1 MFSTSCCLFAQSSHW
16 IFRYFVVIFL
26 YLKLF
31 WTSCPVLNC
40 FSQKIF
46 RSENRFGQYG
56 QSLMSWI
63 FKTIFCHIVCK
74 KNLSWWQE
82 NREKKWFLFLL
93 CQNQLFLTHDLG
105 LPSEAELANNLYF
118 NFCSYF
124 ATFLSHFCFFSGFS
138 ILNVWV
144 LVAHR
149 YWRRLFLRGKD
160 VVHTLRPPFGRDQV
174 KLLFRPVPPHW
185 PGMAM
190 QTSDCLHLLHL
201 P

>member
-16 IFRYFVVIFL
+16 IFRCFFWEFFL
-26 YLKLF
+26 NLKLF
-31 WTSCPVLNC
+31 WTSCPVLHC
-40 FSQKIF
+40 FSLKIF

-124 ATFLSHFCFFSGFS
+124 ATFLLSHFCFLDFECLGFS
-138 ILNVWV
+138 CTQILKAKM
-144 LVAHR
+144 LCTHCDRHLAETKLSFSSAQFHPI
-149 YWRRLFLRGKD
+149 GK
-160 VVHTLRPPFGRDQV
+160 TA
-174 KLLFRPVPPHW
+174 K
-185 PGMAM
+185 
-190 QTSDCLHLLHL
+190 
-201 P
+201 